1 MKGYTMKT
9 QEEITREEITRE
21 EIEKGTLQFS
31 LPSWYKTS
39 GTHEFT
45 TVIDIQLN
53 NSVVGAVEL
62 SAQET
67 MLLAQRLL
75 DHVRNNAI

>member
-9 QEEITREEITRE
+9 QEEITRE

-39 GTHEFT
+39 GTDEFR

-53 NSVVGAVEL
+53 NSVVGSVEL
-62 SAQET
+62 SAEET